1 MTKRTFEDFAPG
13 MVIETGPR
21 LVTREEI
28 VAFAAEFDP
37 QPMHLDEDAA
47 RASILGGLAASGWHT
62 CCLMM
67 RMACDGFVLD
77 SSSMGAPGVDE
88 VKWLKPLRPG
98 TSITLLTTVLEAR
111 TSKSRPEMGFVKIA
125 HGRPGRRS
133 PAGHDADDVDDHGPT
148 RQGHVMKYFEDI
160 RVGDRFDLGSY
171 RFTAAEIKS
180 FASRFDPQ
188 RFHMDEEEAKR
199 SHFGALCASGWHT
212 ASVWMK
218 LLVAYRKRSA
228 EAARERG
235 EPVAAIGPA
244 AGFRNLKWLK
254 PVYAEDTITCASEV
268 IDTRS
273 SASRP
278 QWGLVFSRGTAINQ
292 HGEMVYSFESTTFIE
307 RRPAKP

>member
-1 MTKRTFEDFAPG
+1 
-13 MVIETGPR
+13 
-21 LVTREEI
+21 
-28 VAFAAEFDP
+28 
-37 QPMHLDEDAA
+37 
-47 RASILGGLAASGWHT
+47 
-62 CCLMM
+62 
-67 RMACDGFVLD
+67 
-77 SSSMGAPGVDE
+77 
-88 VKWLKPLRPG
+88 
-98 TSITLLTTVLEAR
+98 
-111 TSKSRPEMGFVKIA
+111 
-125 HGRPGRRS
+125 
-133 PAGHDADDVDDHGPT
+133 
-148 RQGHVMKYFEDI
+148 MKYFEDI

-254 PVYAEDTITCASEV
+254 PIYAEDTITCASEV

-278 QWGLVFSRGTAINQ
+278 QWGLVFSRGIAINQ
-292 HGEMVYSFESTTFIE
+292 HGEMVYSFESTAFIE